1 MRADTLST
9 TNCILSEKLMFLNIH
24 DRSDYVQKEKRVRF
38 RLSPDPM
45 EVELI
50 DAVNSL
56 TLGKETATE
65 ENNFIIPSN
74 VISDIFRDAH
84 ELGFVQT
91 VENSQQ
97 QQQNLPKQNEVVEV
111 KEKKSVK
118 RDVSSSPCE
127 DDLVS
132 DSEIKDMDVILMR
145 GKILYHMIFCLHFHK
160 VLYFVTH
167 SHSKS
172 SSPTQP
178 MITKQVT
185 TQANVWETH
194 FTGISLLPEK
204 VCTMQAIKKLK
215 LV

>member
-1 MRADTLST
+1 MRADNLST
-9 TNCILSEKLMFLNIH
+9 TNCVLSEKLMFLNIH
-24 DRSDYVQKEKRVRF
+24 DRSDFVQNEKRVRF

-74 VISDIFRDAH
+74 VISDIFRDAC
-84 ELGFVQT
+84 ELEFVQT

-97 QQQNLPKQNEVVEV
+97 QQQQNLPKQSEVVEV

-127 DDLVS
+127 GDLVS

-145 GKILYHMIFCLHFHK
+145 GKILYHMIFCLHFLK
-160 VLYFVTH
+160 VLILLH
-167 SHSKS
+167 SL
-172 SSPTQP
+172 T
-178 MITKQVT
+178 
-185 TQANVWETH
+185 
-194 FTGISLLPEK
+194 
-204 VCTMQAIKKLK
+204 
-215 LV
+215 